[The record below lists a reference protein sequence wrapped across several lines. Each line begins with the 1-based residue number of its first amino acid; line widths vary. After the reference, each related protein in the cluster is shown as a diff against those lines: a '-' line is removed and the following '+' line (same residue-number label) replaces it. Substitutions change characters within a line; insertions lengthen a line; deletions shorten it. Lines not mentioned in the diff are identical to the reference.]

1 MAEVDHGSDPS
12 DLVRSLLHPVELEG
26 QECVASSH
34 CVVYADT
41 DLDEES
47 VHWLL
52 FSQTFFICIVQ
63 DLRVAAREIFKA
75 GCDAGTLHSNFWR
88 G

>member
-41 DLDEES
+41 DLDEGLMKALS
-47 VHWLL
+47 NNKH
-52 FSQTFFICIVQ
+52 
-63 DLRVAAREIFKA
+63 RVI
-75 GCDAGTLHSNFWR
+75 
-88 G
+88 